1 MMMQKIFEVA
11 KSKINLPIVVI
22 AISAIIFLYYIFSYL
37 IPFTGHA
44 FLVTNVTPIAA
55 DVSGFI
61 TEIYVEN
68 GSVVKEGD
76 PLFVVYQP
84 PYQLAYESAKAKY
97 EEAIEHVKVIERQTD
112 KTRALLNAAKFEYE
126 RAQYEYDLKNAQSVA
141 QALSKLEVKELHY
154 NLQALEN
161 TMDSFKRQIAVEDQQ
176 IVQQKKLIQV
186 LKADMDNAKV
196 DLDLTIVRAPADGV
210 IDNLYIGVG
219 TPIKTREPL
228 FSFIDT
234 STWWVQANFNETDLR
249 NVRVGDKA
257 KIMLRTYYF
266 DRIFHGVVVNTMWA
280 ADRKITDP
288 RTQQQKIAQ
297 TNQWL
302 LEPQRFPVQIEILDP
317 DPDYPFNPGASA
329 YVYIS
334 TQ

>member
-1 MMMQKIFEVA
+1 M
-11 KSKINLPIVVI
+11 
-22 AISAIIFLYYIFSYL
+22 IIFIYYIFSYL

-61 TEIYVEN
+61 TKIYVHN
-68 GSVVKEGD
+68 GSVVKAGD
-76 PLFVVYQP
+76 PLFEVYQP

-112 KTRALLNAAKFEYE
+112 KTTALLNAAKFEFE
-126 RAQYEYDLKNAQSVA
+126 RAQYEYNLKNAQKVE
-141 QALSKLEVKELHY
+141 QAISKLEIKDLHY
-154 NLQALEN
+154 NLQSLEK
-161 TMDSFKRQIAVEDQQ
+161 TMDSFKKQIAVEDQQ
-176 IVQQKKLIQV
+176 IVQQKKLIKV

-196 DLDLTIVRAPADGV
+196 NLDLTLVTAPADGV
-210 IDNLYIGVG
+210 IDNLYIGIG
-219 TPIKTREPL
+219 TPVKIHEPL

-234 STWWVQANFNETDLR
+234 SKWWVQANFNETDLR
-249 NVRVGDKA
+249 KVRVGDDA
-257 KIMLRTYYF
+257 TIMLRTYYF
-266 DRIFHGVVVNTMWA
+266 DRIFHGKVVNTMWA

-302 LEPQRFPVQIEILDP
+302 LEPQRFPIQIEILDP
-317 DPDYPFNPGASA
+317 DPKYPFNPGASA
-329 YVYIS
+329 YVYIH
-334 TQ
+334 TK

>member
-1 MMMQKIFEVA
+1 MQKIFKVA
-11 KSKINLPIVVI
+11 KNKINLPIIVI
-22 AISAIIFLYYIFSYL
+22 AISVIIFIYYIFSYL

-61 TEIYVEN
+61 TKIYVQN
-68 GSVVKEGD
+68 GSVVKTDD
-76 PLFVVYQP
+76 PLFEVYQP
-84 PYQLAYESAKAKY
+84 PYQLAYDSAKAKH
-97 EEAIEHVKVIERQTD
+97 EEAIAHVKVIELQTE
-112 KTRALLNAAKFEYE
+112 KTRTLLKVAKFEFE
-126 RAQYEYDLKNAQSVA
+126 RAEYEYNLKKVQSVE

-161 TMDSFKRQIAVEDQQ
+161 TMDSFKKQIAIEDQQ
-176 IVQQKKLIQV
+176 IVQQKKLIEV
-186 LKADMDNAKV
+186 LKAQMDNAKV
-196 DLDLTIVRAPADGV
+196 DLDLTVVKAPADGV

-219 TPIKTREPL
+219 TPIKAREAL

-234 STWWVQANFNETDLR
+234 SKWWVQANFNETDLR
-249 NVRVGDKA
+249 NVRVGDDA
-257 KIMLRTYYF
+257 TIILRTYYF
-266 DRIFHGVVVNTMWA
+266 DRVFHGKVVNTMWA
-280 ADRKITDP
+280 ADRKMTDP
-288 RTQQQKIAQ
+288 RTQQQKINP

-329 YVYIS
+329 YVYIK
-334 TQ
+334 TK

>member
-1 MMMQKIFEVA
+1 MLKIFKVA
-11 KSKINLPIVVI
+11 KSKINLPIIVI
-22 AISAIIFLYYIFSYL
+22 VTSAIIFIYYIFSYL

-61 TEIYVEN
+61 TKIYVEN
-68 GSVVKEGD
+68 GSVVKAGD
-76 PLFVVYQP
+76 LLFEVYQP

-97 EEAIEHVKVIERQTD
+97 EEAIEHVKVIERQTE
-112 KTRALLNAAKFEYE
+112 KTTALLNAAKFEFE
-126 RAQYEYDLKNAQSVA
+126 RAKYEYDLKNAQNVA

-154 NLQALEN
+154 NLLSQEK
-161 TMDSFKRQIAVEDQQ
+161 TMESFKRQIAVEDQQ
-176 IVQQKKLIQV
+176 IVQQEKMIQV

-196 DLDLTIVRAPADGV
+196 NLDLTVVTAPADGV

-219 TPIKTREPL
+219 TPVEIHKPL

-249 NVRVGDKA
+249 NVRVGNKA
-257 KIMLRTYYF
+257 TIMLRTYYF
-266 DRIFHGVVVNTMWA
+266 DRIFHGKVVNTMWA

-288 RTQQQKIAQ
+288 GTQQQKINS

-302 LEPQRFPVQIEILDP
+302 LEPQRFPIQIEILDP

-329 YVYIS
+329 YVYIK
-334 TQ
+334 TE